1 MTDSEFIS
9 EVGTLVRSIDTL
21 KQIRSQLWEVDDSKA
36 LHVIEGIKRRV
47 NMGLDVYEEKLIELV
62 KSNEDNSGD

>member
-36 LHVIEGIKRRV
+36 PHVIEGIKRRV
-47 NMGLDVYEEKLIELV
+47 NMGLDVYEEMLIELV